1 MFRVSSQGIMQVQ
14 WSSMARL
21 LHPGS
26 KMQFV
31 IISVLLAI
39 ITVVHNGLHLSSSP
53 LIMILFQKLYFVPVI
68 LAGFWSGSKG
78 GLLTSLI
85 AAFLYPHH
93 GHLHMP
99 DAAMFTIGQ
108 STDIVLLFVVGG
120 MTGWLRDILSRESLR
135 HLQTAEERDLALQEA
150 RQSFA
155 RAQRAEHL
163 ASLGEMAAG
172 IAHEV
177 RNPLTSMQG
186 VVDILRRSA
195 ETNPKRVV
203 AMIELLENEIAH
215 LDEVTRHFLQFAR
228 LPKANKKQMDPDV
241 VCEQTA
247 SLMRSQLE
255 SKGHGL
261 SLHAETGTDCRID
274 ADEDQLK
281 QILVNLLLNASQ
293 FAEADSVVRLESIWE
308 ENLWQAR
315 VINRGPEI
323 PPEDSKRIFDPFYT
337 TRAEGTGLGL
347 AIAARIAEA
356 HAGSLEVQCAGGET
370 AIVLKIPGC
379 RL

>member
-1 MFRVSSQGIMQVQ
+1 MKNRPLLFRMLQLRSESGI
-14 WSSMARL
+14 
-21 LHPGS
+21 
-26 KMQFV
+26 QFV
-31 IISVLLAI
+31 IISLLLAV
-39 ITVVHNGLHLSSSP
+39 ITVVHNSLHLSNSP
-53 LIMILFQKLYFVPVI
+53 LIMILSQKLYFIPVI
-68 LAGFWSGSKG
+68 LAGFWSGSRG

-99 DAAMFTIGQ
+99 DAAMFSIAQ
-108 STDIVLLFVVGG
+108 STDIALLFVVGG
-120 MTGWLRDILSRESLR
+120 MTGWLRDILRKESLE

-150 RQSFA
+150 RQNFA

-195 ETNPKRVV
+195 ETNPRRVA
-203 AMIELLENEIAH
+203 AMIELLESEIAH

-228 LPKANKKQMDPDV
+228 LPEANRKQLDPAV
-241 VCEQTA
+241 VCGQSA
-247 SLMRSQLE
+247 AMMRSQLE
-255 SKGHGL
+255 SMEHPL
-261 SLHAETGTDCRID
+261 SLHVEPQPDCRID
-274 ADEDQLK
+274 GDEDQLR
-281 QILVNLLLNASQ
+281 QVLVNLLLNASQ
-293 FAEADSVVRLESIWE
+293 FAEAGSEVRLESEWQGQV
-308 ENLWQAR
+308 WQAR

-323 PPEDSKRIFDPFYT
+323 PLADRKRIFDPFYT

-347 AIAARIAEA
+347 AIAARIVEA
-356 HAGSLEVQCAGGET
+356 HNGTLEVCCRDGET
-370 AIVLKIPGC
+370 TVVFRVPGY

>member
-1 MFRVSSQGIMQVQ
+1 MQ
-14 WSSMARL
+14 WPSMTRL
-21 LHPGS
+21 LYPGS

-31 IISVLLAI
+31 IISLLLAV

-68 LAGFWSGSKG
+68 LAGFWSGSRG

-99 DAAMFTIGQ
+99 DASMFSIGQ

-120 MTGWLRDILSRESLR
+120 MTGWLRDILSRESLK

-195 ETNPKRVV
+195 ETNPQRVA
-203 AMIELLENEIAH
+203 AMVELLENEIAH

-228 LPKANKKQMDPDV
+228 LPEANKEQLDPDV
-241 VCEQTA
+241 VCEQSV

-255 SKGHGL
+255 SAGYGL
-261 SLHAETGTDCRID
+261 SLRAAGRPDCRID
-274 ADEDQLK
+274 ADEDQIR
-281 QILVNLLLNASQ
+281 QVLVNLLLNAGQ
-293 FAEADSVVRLESIWE
+293 FAESGSEVRLESAWE
-308 ENLWQAR
+308 QHVWQAR
-315 VINRGPEI
+315 VVNTGPEI
-323 PPEDSKRIFDPFYT
+323 PAADRKRIFDPFYT

-356 HAGSLEVQCAGGET
+356 HGGSLEVQCDAGET
-370 AIVLKIPGC
+370 AVVLKIPGYC
-379 RL
+379 S